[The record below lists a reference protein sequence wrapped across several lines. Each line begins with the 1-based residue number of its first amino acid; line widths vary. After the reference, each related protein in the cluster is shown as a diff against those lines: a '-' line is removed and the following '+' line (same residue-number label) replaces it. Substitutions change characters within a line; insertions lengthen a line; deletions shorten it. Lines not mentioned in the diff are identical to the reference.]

1 VTGPDV
7 SQQVDLLVGDAAPV
21 GARVEKLDGA
31 SLTLVPLGPL
41 PAAGA
46 GRLHFTNK
54 RGVCSVDGVLST
66 GPGGKLTFRREGRAQ
81 LIQRRDHVR
90 VAATVS
96 VTYSPD
102 GTRRAESYT
111 LDVSG
116 GGFVLGHAPGL
127 DIGGTTHFTLHLDDE
142 PLEVFGTAVRRTDR
156 GGLAINI
163 DVIAPGARERLIHWI
178 FRRERLSRAYATGR

>member
-1 VTGPDV
+1 VTGPEV

-21 GARVEKLDGA
+21 GARVEKSDDD
-31 SLTLVPLGPL
+31 SLTLVPLGRA
-41 PAAGA
+41 PASGA
-46 GRLHFTNK
+46 AKLHFTDK
-54 RGVCSVDGVLST
+54 RGICSIDGVLT
-66 GPGGKLTFRREGRAQ
+66 PGPGASVTFRRGGRPRV
-81 LIQRRDHVR
+81 IQRREHVR

-102 GTRRAESYT
+102 GTRREESYT

-116 GGFVLGHAPGL
+116 GGFVLGHGPGL
-127 DIGGTTHFTLHLDDE
+127 EVGGTTHFTLHLDDE
-142 PLEVFGTAVRRTDR
+142 PVEAFGTAVRRTER
-156 GGLAINI
+156 GGVAINI